1 MASALCGWS
10 LLAPYSPPL
19 SWALLVSANLLPTE
33 RLVPPGPL
41 HQLYLSLKSLLT
53 FICILGLNNMS
64 FSYSPYQP
72 SKGILYPVHGGP
84 LLCSLCFST
93 RGTGSGD
100 LVDLHSVPSM
110 RSCAL
115 RTTGHALIQSDG
127 KEPGGSA
134 SWVGSTFGVPG
145 PVRCIP
151 NGLVRKGRR
160 DSKVARGGAGKIEN
174 LRLGR
179 LPRTGQER
187 RLLRDSIYEPHLP
200 KWTGTELAKVC

>member
-1 MASALCGWS
+1 MHSGLKHC
-10 LLAPYSPPL
+10 
-19 SWALLVSANLLPTE
+19 LPNK
-33 RLVPPGPL
+33 P
-41 HQLYLSLKSLLT
+41 
-53 FICILGLNNMS
+53 

-72 SKGILYPVHGGP
+72 SKGILYPVHGGR

-110 RSCAL
+110 RSCTL
-115 RTTGHALIQSDG
+115 RTTGHVLIQSDG
-127 KEPGGSA
+127 KESGARA
-134 SWVGSTFGVPG
+134 SWVGSTFGVSS

-151 NGLVRKGRR
+151 NGLVCRGRR
-160 DSKVARGGAGKIEN
+160 DSKVARGDTGKIEN

-187 RLLRDSIYEPHLP
+187 RLL
-200 KWTGTELAKVC
+200 TERQYL